1 MERKMTGNYQDLY
14 VTLSVED
21 GDLAELD
28 ELTRELKQEIE
39 NLEVETVKPLAAG
52 SLPRG
57 AKSADWAVIGQMVV
71 TLAPTVISPFF
82 DLLRSWVERKPSTP
96 VKVRIKV
103 GKKTAQIEY
112 DPTKTTAKDLDI
124 LIKSLSKSVKK

>member
-1 MERKMTGNYQDLY
+1 MTKNYQDLY

-21 GDLAELD
+21 SDSAELN

-39 NLEVETVKPLAAG
+39 NLEIETVKPLSAG

-71 TLAPTVISPFF
+71 TLAPTVIPPFF
-82 DLLRSWVERKPSTP
+82 DLLKSWVNRQPSTP
-96 VKVRIKV
+96 VKIRIKV

-124 LIKSLSKSVKK
+124 LIKSISKSVKK

>member
-1 MERKMTGNYQDLY
+1 MTNKHQDLY
-14 VTLSVED
+14 LTLSVED
-21 GDLAELD
+21 GDSFELD
-28 ELTRELKQEIE
+28 EITRELKQEIE
-39 NLEVETVKPLAAG
+39 NLDVETVKPLSAQ

-71 TLAPTVISPFF
+71 TLAPTVIPSFF
-82 DLLRSWVERKPSTP
+82 ELLKSWVERKPSTP
-96 VKVRIKV
+96 VKVRIRV

-124 LIKSLSKSVKK
+124 LIKSLSKSVKR

>member
-1 MERKMTGNYQDLY
+1 MERKMTENYQDLY

-21 GDLAELD
+21 GDSAELD

-39 NLEVETVKPLAAG
+39 NLKVETVKPLSAG
-52 SLPRG
+52 PLPRG

-71 TLAPTVISPFF
+71 TLAPTVIPPFF
-82 DLLRSWVERKPSTP
+82 DLLKSWVDRKPSTP

-103 GKKTAQIEY
+103 GKKTAQLEY

>member
-1 MERKMTGNYQDLY
+1 MTKNYQDLY

-21 GDLAELD
+21 GDSAELD

-39 NLEVETVKPLAAG
+39 NLEIETVKPLSAG

-57 AKSADWAVIGQMVV
+57 AKSADWMVIGQMVV
-71 TLAPTVISPFF
+71 TLAPTVIPPFF
-82 DLLRSWVERKPSTP
+82 DLLKSWIDRKPSTP

>member
-1 MERKMTGNYQDLY
+1 MESKMTKNYQDLY

-21 GDLAELD
+21 SDSAELN

-39 NLEVETVKPLAAG
+39 NLEIETVKPLSAG

-71 TLAPTVISPFF
+71 TLAPTVIPPFF
-82 DLLRSWVERKPSTP
+82 DLLKSWVNRQPSTP
-96 VKVRIKV
+96 VKIRIKV

-124 LIKSLSKSVKK
+124 LIKSISKSVKK

>member
-1 MERKMTGNYQDLY
+1 MERKMTKNHQDLY
-14 VTLSVED
+14 ITLSVEGSD
-21 GDLAELD
+21 SIELD

-39 NLEVETVKPLAAG
+39 NLEVETVKPLSAE

-57 AKSADWAVIGQMVV
+57 AKSADWAIIGQMVV
-71 TLAPTVISPFF
+71 TLAPTVIPPFF
-82 DLLRSWVERKPSTP
+82 ELVKSWIERKPSTP

>member
-1 MERKMTGNYQDLY
+1 MTENYQDVY

-21 GDLAELD
+21 GDSAELD

-39 NLEVETVKPLAAG
+39 NLEVETVKPLSAG

-71 TLAPTVISPFF
+71 TLAPTVIPPFF
-82 DLLRSWVERKPSTP
+82 DLLKSWVDRKPSTP

>member
-1 MERKMTGNYQDLY
+1 MTKNYQDLY

-21 GDLAELD
+21 GDSAELD

-39 NLEVETVKPLAAG
+39 NLEVETVKPLSAG

-71 TLAPTVISPFF
+71 TLAPTVIPPFF
-82 DLLRSWVERKPSTP
+82 DLLKSWVDRKPSTP

-103 GKKTAQIEY
+103 GKKTAQLEY